1 MRISDWSSD
10 VCSSDLCCVLD
21 ESFNFRCGRVRSA
34 LPANRHGRNRP
45 KNVDSQ
51 KTLRVRPSNCANL
64 TLLRKSMSKL
74 FSPMQLGPYELSH
87 RVIMALLTRTRSKP
101 GDMPGDL
108 MVEYYT
114 QRASKGGL
122 LISEA
127 PPVSLRGYGYA
138 GARGIYAERH
148 IAGW

>member
-1 MRISDWSSD
+1 
-10 VCSSDLCCVLD
+10 
-21 ESFNFRCGRVRSA
+21 
-34 LPANRHGRNRP
+34 
-45 KNVDSQ
+45 
-51 KTLRVRPSNCANL
+51 
-64 TLLRKSMSKL
+64 MSKL

-122 LISEA
+122 LRSEEHTSET
-127 PPVSLRGYGYA
+127 PVTNAHLVCRLLLEKKNNNTNEHYIKDNHNYTA
-138 GARGIYAERH
+138 QYQH
-148 IAGW
+148 K